1 MRASR
6 TRQSRS
12 TRAVPRAEAASCR
25 AVDGV
30 GERRLCG
37 RERFLRLHALGA
49 QALDFDAQILGFDVE
64 ASELAADALP
74 AFFGAL
80 DRVLQ
85 RRRRLQVDGGAAP
98 RRVDVAIE
106 RPDLAPRAPRGRA
119 SRCAAPRRPRPARRW
134 RPAPPSRRASIS
146 SRAGPRRASRCAELA
161 GDLLHRLH
169 ERRGLLLIERDLLL
183 PPLVLQ
189 LALVRFRAQ
198 AVGLAFGLGQLD
210 AHALE
215 IALDLG
221 EARRRDLL
229 ALADRGERFARRADG
244 LGQPLVALR
253 EEQLL
258 PPAQL
263 AAQPL
268 VATGLAGL
276 PLQRGA
282 LALELVDEIV
292 DAGEV
297 LLRRFEL
304 ELGLAAARLEL
315 GDAGGFLDQLAAIG
329 RLRAE
334 DLADLALLDDGVA
347 LHADADVHQDVLHV
361 AQADGVAVDQ
371 VLALAGAIE
380 AAADLDVAGDRRR
393 LDAVALPIDAVG
405 GGLAVEAGQRAGL
418 LRPRHH
424 AAQVQP
430 DLGRGRRLAG
440 VAAAEDHVLHPVAA
454 QALGALLA
462 EHPGDGVDDVALAAA
477 VRADDGGHARV
488 EPDVGAIGKAL
499 EAREFESFEAHGRPE
514 CSSRCLL
521 GQ

>member
-1 MRASR
+1 MRSASPAASR
-6 TRQSRS
+6 S
-12 TRAVPRAEAASCR
+12 P
-25 AVDGV
+25 
-30 GERRLCG
+30 
-37 RERFLRLHALGA
+37 
-49 QALDFDAQILGFDVE
+49 
-64 ASELAADALP
+64 LAA
-74 AFFGAL
+74 
-80 DRVLQ
+80 
-85 RRRRLQVDGGAAP
+85 
-98 RRVDVAIE
+98 
-106 RPDLAPRAPRGRA
+106 
-119 SRCAAPRRPRPARRW
+119 CAAVATRLDLLAR
-134 RPAPPSRRASIS
+134 RPAPRLEVR
-146 SRAGPRRASRCAELA
+146 ELA

-198 AVGLAFGLGQLD
+198 AVGLGFGLGQLD

-221 EARRRDLL
+221 QARRRDLL
-229 ALADRGERFARRADG
+229 ALAHRGERFARRADG

-268 VATGLAGL
+268 VAAGLAGL
-276 PLQRGA
+276 PLERGA

-315 GDAGGFLDQLAAIG
+315 GDAGRFLDQLAAIG

-380 AAADLDVAGDRRR
+380 AAADLDVAGNRRRR
-393 LDAVALPIDAVG
+393 LGAVTLPIHAVGGVSPSRPGSVPACFGRATTPRRWSRTSAAAVAL
-405 GGLAVEAGQRAGL
+405 RASL
-418 LRPRHH
+418 PPKITSSIRSP
-424 AAQVQP
+424 
-430 DLGRGRRLAG
+430 RRLLALCSPSTQVMASTMLLLPQPFG
-440 VAAAEDHVLHPVAA
+440 PTMAVTPVSNRTSARSGKLLKPESSSRSRRMEDRSVAAAAYWGNRLERLLDIG
-454 QALGALLA
+454 LGTRFCGA
-462 EHPGDGVDDVALAAA
+462 GDGLARRFPRGNRRQLYLSALAWRLAA
-477 VRADDGGHARV
+477 VRRV
-488 EPDVGAIGKAL
+488 
-499 EAREFESFEAHGRPE
+499 RPSASPNRLSAY
-514 CSSRCLL
+514 CACGSTATRCRRASSIENRAASIS
-521 GQ
+521 

>member
-1 MRASR
+1 MRCRPSSA
-6 TRQSRS
+6 RS
-12 TRAVPRAEAASCR
+12 IVCCSVVVDCR
-25 AVDGV
+25 LTV
-30 GERRLCG
+30 
-37 RERFLRLHALGA
+37 
-49 QALDFDAQILGFDVE
+49 
-64 ASELAADALP
+64 
-74 AFFGAL
+74 
-80 DRVLQ
+80 
-85 RRRRLQVDGGAAP
+85 AP
-98 RRVDVAIE
+98 RRAASTSRSSVPISASSASRARVSLRSASPAASRSPLAACAAVAT
-106 RPDLAPRAPRGRA
+106 RLDLLARRSAPRLEVR
-119 SRCAAPRRPRPARRW
+119 
-134 RPAPPSRRASIS
+134 
-146 SRAGPRRASRCAELA
+146 ELA

-221 EARRRDLL
+221 QARRRDLL

-268 VATGLAGL
+268 VAAGLAGL
-276 PLQRGA
+276 PLERGA

-315 GDAGGFLDQLAAIG
+315 GDAGRFLDQLPAIG

-393 LDAVALPIDAVG
+393 LGAVALRIHAVG
-405 GGLAVEAGQRAGL
+405 GCLAVEAGQRPGL

-424 AAQVQP
+424 AAQVEP

-488 EPDVGAIGKAL
+488 EPHVGAIGKAL
-499 EAREFESFEAHGRPE
+499 EAREFESFEAHRRPE